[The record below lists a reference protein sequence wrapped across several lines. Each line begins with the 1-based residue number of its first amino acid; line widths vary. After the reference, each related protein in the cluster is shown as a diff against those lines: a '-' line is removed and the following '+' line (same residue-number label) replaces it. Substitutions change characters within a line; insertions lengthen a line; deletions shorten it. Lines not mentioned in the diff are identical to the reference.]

1 MIYKFS
7 TEDVDLEIELM
18 QRKDV
23 EEVLREAINIAI
35 TQGCDG
41 ACISIDL
48 SKKNVYHLIG
58 ALHLLHKEM
67 K

>member
-7 TEDVDLEIELM
+7 NEGIDLEIELI
-18 QRKDV
+18 QEKDA
-23 EEVLREAINIAI
+23 EKVLKENTSISIKDYNERWI
-35 TQGCDG
+35 T
-41 ACISIDL
+41 IDL
-48 SKKNVYHLIG
+48 SKKNVYNLIG